1 MMSFLVDLFHNNTNR
16 QSSLTPFSL
25 LPSFAYSEDL
35 QMVCYLIVPRCNA
48 PNDKNYADKSKD
60 NVQYITAH
68 ISEHATKQAIR
79 LFDD

>member
-1 MMSFLVDLFHNNTNR
+1 MPLLVDLFHNNTNR
-16 QSSLTPFSL
+16 LSFLTPFSL

-48 PNDKNYADKSKD
+48 PNDKNYADNSEN
-60 NVQYITAH
+60 NVPQITTYICK
-68 ISEHATKQAIR
+68 HATEQAIR

>member
-1 MMSFLVDLFHNNTNR
+1 MIPFLADLHHSNTKR

-25 LPSFAYSEDL
+25 LPSSAYSEDL

-48 PNDKNYADKSKD
+48 PNDKNYADNSKD
-60 NVQYITAH
+60 NVPYITAH
-68 ISEHATKQAIR
+68 ISEHTTEQAIR

>member
-1 MMSFLVDLFHNNTNR
+1 MMSLLADLHHSNTKR

-48 PNDKNYADKSKD
+48 PNDKNNADNSED
-60 NVQYITAH
+60 DVPYIIA
-68 ISEHATKQAIR
+68 
-79 LFDD
+79 

>member
-25 LPSFAYSEDL
+25 LPSSAYSEDL

-48 PNDKNYADKSKD
+48 PNDKNYADNSKD

-68 ISEHATKQAIR
+68 ISEHATEQAIR